1 MYTSGNGD
9 GMDDGDGVV
18 DGDGGDSHAN
28 GDALVAAEAEVWSGA
43 QAVSWYPV
51 FLYGDAGCLRAEGIT
66 TVKACGYV
74 AH

>member
-28 GDALVAAEAEVWSGA
+28 GDALVAAEAEEKETGA
-43 QAVSWYPV
+43 AWNQEENLEAHHWRS
-51 FLYGDAGCLRAEGIT
+51 
-66 TVKACGYV
+66 TVHPYV
-74 AH
+74 